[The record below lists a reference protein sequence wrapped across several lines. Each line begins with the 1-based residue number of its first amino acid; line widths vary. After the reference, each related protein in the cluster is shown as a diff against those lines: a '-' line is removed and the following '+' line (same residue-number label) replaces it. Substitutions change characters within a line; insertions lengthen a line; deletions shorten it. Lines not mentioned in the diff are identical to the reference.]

1 MSGART
7 RLLALDIDG
16 TVLGPDG
23 EICDGAREAVE
34 RALRAGLRVVLCTGR
49 RFRTALPVQE
59 ALGLAGPIV
68 LHNGALVKESTS
80 GRTLAAVTLATGLCR
95 EAVAALRPHGPPLV
109 YVDGYPDTDIVTER
123 GSAHPTQAEY
133 LQQHGEHCDFVDDL
147 ALVTRGD
154 VLMVSVMADGATIAK
169 LGARAARAL
178 GSRVHTHEIQNQ
190 GYGGQILELLAPGT
204 GKWWALRRLAAEWG
218 IDAAEIAAVG
228 DDLNDVEMVR
238 EAGLGI
244 AMGNAVA
251 AVRAAADLV
260 APSHAEHGIARAIE
274 MVLGAR

>member
-1 MSGART
+1 VSGAPT

-23 EICDGAREAVE
+23 EVSFGAREAVE

-49 RFRTALPVQE
+49 RFRTALPVQQ

-80 GRTLAAVTLATGLCR
+80 GHTLFASTLAPELCR
-95 EAVAALRPHGPPLV
+95 AAIAALRPHGPPLV
-109 YVDGYPDTDIVTER
+109 YVDGYPDADILTER
-123 GSAHPTQAEY
+123 GPAHPTQVEY
-133 LQQHGEHCDFVDDL
+133 LDEHGEHCAFVDDL
-147 ALVTRGD
+147 ARVARED
-154 VLMVSVMADGATIAK
+154 VLMVSVMADRATTAM

-178 GSRVHTHEIQNQ
+178 GPRVHAHEIRNQ

-204 GKWWALRRLAAEWG
+204 GKWRALRRLAAGWN
-218 IDAAEIAAVG
+218 IAAVEIAAVG
-228 DDLNDVEMVR
+228 DDLNDVEMVG

-244 AMGNAVA
+244 AMGNAVP

-274 MVLGAR
+274 MVLARR

>member
-1 MSGART
+1 VSGA

-16 TVLGPDG
+16 TVLAPDG
-23 EICDGAREAVE
+23 ALCEGAREAVE
-34 RALRAGLRVVLCTGR
+34 RAQRAGLRVVLCTGR
-49 RFRTALPVQE
+49 RYRTALPVQQ

-80 GRTLAAVTLATGLCR
+80 GRTLSAATLASGLCR
-95 EAVAALRPHGPPLV
+95 EAIAALRPNGPPLV

-123 GSAHPTQAEY
+123 GAAHPTQTEY
-133 LQQHGEHCDFVDDL
+133 LEGHGEHCDFVDDL
-147 ALVTRGD
+147 AQVARDD
-154 VLMVSVMADGATIAK
+154 VLMVSVMADDATIAQI
-169 LGARAARAL
+169 GARAARAL
-178 GSRVHTHEIQNQ
+178 GSRVHTHEIRNQ
-190 GYGGQILELLAPGT
+190 GYGGRILELLAPGT
-204 GKWWALRRLAAEWG
+204 GKWRALRRLAEAWG
-218 IDAAEIAAVG
+218 IEAAAIAAVG

-238 EAGLGI
+238 EAGLGV

-274 MVLGAR
+274 MVLDAR